1 MAQQVLDLLKGMP
14 VFVMRAGHYPN
25 RADVL
30 DVMSR
35 YPNATVRTEVI
46 HHPHTRFV
54 LTIREN
60 HHVR

>member
-35 YPNATVRTEVI
+35 YPNAIVRTEVI

-54 LTIREN
+54 LTIRETN
-60 HHVR
+60 HVR